1 MCTDV
6 QGKRDRLRLVTL
18 IGVSLGLHALLLWSI
33 SRLEPVQ
40 LHQNQPMQLELAWV
54 EVEPE
59 PEPEVAPQ
67 PPQAPPQPAVVK
79 AVKTPVAPIKK
90 KESQTATVAPQPE
103 TGPVVESSGPQVGD
117 RGDLPLAAR
126 PSLVPSSG
134 FIIQLG
140 PAGSGE
146 PTRGSTIRNGPGEAP
161 DQRSLNEYT
170 GEVLTRKLNSELQQE
185 VGLAAVG
192 VGNVPTHFKRYE
204 SAMRSMLPK
213 SKIDRTP
220 MTNGDLARDVAGILF
235 NNGPS
240 ADASKK
246 VADSPLG
253 RSVAAQNV
261 MSPNIEDQRFRESA
275 NQMLAQTENLK
286 ERITRERLRTVLEVT
301 TDASGALAD
310 VSIIERSGDPRFD
323 ESVLH
328 FSRKVAR
335 TIPESDDKLL
345 GTSMWRTRWQFTWE
359 PPEVRVRLLNAWRVA
374 GGPAPQ

>member
-6 QGKRDRLRLVTL
+6 QAGSDQRRFVTL
-18 IGVSLGLHALLLWSI
+18 IGVSVVLHALLFWGL
-33 SRLEPVQ
+33 SRIEQAPPEKKRIV
-40 LHQNQPMQLELAWV
+40 MELAWV
-54 EVEPE
+54 EPMPPPAPE
-59 PEPEVAPQ
+59 PVQAAAPA
-67 PPQAPPQPAVVK
+67 PVKTTQAP
-79 AVKTPVAPIKK
+79 KK
-90 KESQTATVAPQPE
+90 KKATETAPPAATAQPE
-103 TGPVVESSGPQVGD
+103 TGPLLDTGPAVGT
-117 RGDLPLAAR
+117 RGDLPLATR

-134 FIIQLG
+134 FIMQLG
-140 PAGSGE
+140 PAGSGA
-146 PTRGSTIRNGPGEAP
+146 PTRGTTVRNGPGEAP

-170 GEVLTRKLNSELQQE
+170 GEVLTRKLNADLQQE

-204 SAMRSMLPK
+204 NAMRKLLPK
-213 SKIDRTP
+213 SNIDRTP
-220 MTNGDLARDVAGILF
+220 MTNGDIARDVMGILL

-240 ADASKK
+240 AEASRK

-253 RSVAAQNV
+253 RSVQNQSV
-261 MSPNIEDQRFRESA
+261 MVPNAEDQRFRESA
-275 NQMLAQTENLK
+275 TQMLAQTENLK

-335 TIPESDDKLL
+335 TIPDNDDKLL

-359 PPEVRVRLLNAWRVA
+359 PPDVRVRLLNAWRVA

>member
-1 MCTDV
+1 MQAGSD
-6 QGKRDRLRLVTL
+6 QRRFVTL
-18 IGVSLGLHALLLWSI
+18 IGVSVVLHALLFWGLA
-33 SRLEPVQ
+33 RLEQAPAQKQRIV
-40 LHQNQPMQLELAWV
+40 MELAWV
-54 EVEPE
+54 EPTPPPAPE
-59 PEPEVAPQ
+59 PEQA
-67 PPQAPPQPAVVK
+67 APPEPQKTQPTKKKKPAELSQPA
-79 AVKTPVAPIKK
+79 AI
-90 KESQTATVAPQPE
+90 SQPE
-103 TGPVVESSGPQVGD
+103 TGPVVDTGPAVGT
-117 RGDLPLAAR
+117 RGDLPVATR
-126 PSLVPSSG
+126 PSLLPSAG
-134 FIIQLG
+134 FIMQLG

-146 PTRGSTIRNGPGEAP
+146 PTRGTTVRNGPGEAP

-170 GEVLTRKLNSELQQE
+170 GEVLTRKLNADLQQE

-204 SAMRSMLPK
+204 NAMRKLLPR

-220 MTNGDLARDVAGILF
+220 MTDGDLARDVAGILF

-240 ADASKK
+240 AEASRK

-253 RSVAAQNV
+253 RSVAAQSVMVPNV
-261 MSPNIEDQRFRESA
+261 EDQRFRESA
-275 NQMLAQTENLK
+275 TQMLAQTENLK

-323 ESVLH
+323 ESVVH

-335 TIPESDDKLL
+335 TIPDTDDKLL